1 MNKQALLFKS
11 GQVLFHTQ
19 DLAVL
24 WGSEN
29 RHNLKIT
36 IYRYVKK
43 GILIPVLKGLYSTSP
58 IDKIDKYKL
67 GKSLIHR
74 YCYLSLAS
82 IFEKYGVI
90 NQKVHSI
97 NHVSSISKKIE
108 FNNQLFVYKQMNPKF
123 LLNSEGIIFNNGVYE
138 ASLERAVADSQ
149 YFNLNTY
156 FDTPDLIDWKRVEE
170 IKRKVGY

>member
-82 IFEKYGVI
+82 IFEKYG
-90 NQKVHSI
+90 
-97 NHVSSISKKIE
+97 SSGC
-108 FNNQLFVYKQMNPKF
+108 VCDRV
-123 LLNSEGIIFNNGVYE
+123 GIFPAGVCGG
-138 ASLERAVADSQ
+138 DC
-149 YFNLNTY
+149 N
-156 FDTPDLIDWKRVEE
+156 
-170 IKRKVGY
+170 